1 MQEEAVLTGKTRAH
15 LHALSAEGHYLQPE
29 VAEAFKK
36 LQEAAKEAGF
46 NLQPASSFRDFERQK
61 AIWNA
66 KFTGQRKVH
75 DDTSTPIELAGMDE
89 WQKCQAILRW
99 SALPGLSR
107 HHWGTEID
115 IYDPDL
121 LPQGKALQLEP
132 WEYELGG
139 YFYTLTE
146 WLKDHAP
153 KFGFSFCFLNL
164 PEQYLFGREPWHL
177 TYLPL
182 SQTLAQQMNKQ
193 VLLNAWENE
202 DLAGKATL
210 VSHLDEIF
218 THYFIK
224 DKNEK

>member
-1 MQEEAVLTGKTRAH
+1 MQKNHAILTGKTRSH
-15 LHALSAEGHYLQPE
+15 LMPLEKEGHYLQPE
-29 VAEAFKK
+29 VADAFKK
-36 LQEAAKEAGF
+36 LQQAAKKAGF

-61 AIWNA
+61 VIWNA

-75 DDTSTPIELAGMDE
+75 DDTSTPVNLNMLND

-115 IYDPDL
+115 IYDPEL
-121 LPQGKALQLEP
+121 LPQDKTLQLEP
-132 WEYELGG
+132 WEYEKGG
-139 YFYTLTE
+139 YFYPLTE
-146 WLKDHAP
+146 WLKEHAP
-153 KFGFSFCFLNL
+153 KFGFSFCFLDL

-182 SQTLAQQMNKQ
+182 SQKLAQQMNKQ
-193 VLLNAWENE
+193 VLLDAWDNE
-202 DLAGKATL
+202 ELAGKETL
-210 VSHLDEIF
+210 VTHLDEIF

-224 DKNEK
+224 G